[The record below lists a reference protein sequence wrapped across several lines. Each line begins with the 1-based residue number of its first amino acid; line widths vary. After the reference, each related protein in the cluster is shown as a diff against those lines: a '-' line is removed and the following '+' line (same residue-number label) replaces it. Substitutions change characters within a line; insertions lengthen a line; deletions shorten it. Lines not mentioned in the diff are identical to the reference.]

1 MMVGSELDQLVAMS
15 TGEYVRLRAEGKI
28 NINLVNMAISMKFE
42 GYENLQN
49 KEELV
54 ARCVE
59 LTKEA
64 WDEK

>member
-1 MMVGSELDQLVAMS
+1 
-15 TGEYVRLRAEGKI
+15 
-28 NINLVNMAISMKFE
+28 MAISMKFE

-54 ARCVE
+54 TRCVE

-64 WDEK
+64 